1 MKLMLLFLSFFN
13 FVVAAYVSITPERI
27 DEIQINF
34 LNEVDKG
41 YEYYVQYDNVD
52 TEEYSLL
59 IVNGIYNKTGCYGIS
74 FVPSTTNAYYIVLET
89 DKSLFTLSRTQY
101 QEKAIAIKADID
113 YTITIYDKNNNKVET
128 FNSISLKKF
137 SSSDFDKTS
146 AIEGKGS
153 GASFTVLNSYT
164 KNLRFL
170 PVLLITLASLICF
183 VGLVILVLFVMKKG
197 FFNKEKRKEGVVSMR
212 DIYEAKTNDQEE
224 QEITFEPNENT
235 KDVSDT
241 IIPVINPNKRD
252 EDENVTSK
260 IEDIKAYLQD
270 QGFVI
275 DYSILDEEEKNKIM
289 MELIKLKNDG
299 SISLD
304 AYYKETYELWK
315 K

>member
-1 MKLMLLFLSFFN
+1 
-13 FVVAAYVSITPERI
+13 
-27 DEIQINF
+27 
-34 LNEVDKG
+34 
-41 YEYYVQYDNVD
+41 
-52 TEEYSLL
+52 
-59 IVNGIYNKTGCYGIS
+59 
-74 FVPSTTNAYYIVLET
+74 
-89 DKSLFTLSRTQY
+89 
-101 QEKAIAIKADID
+101 
-113 YTITIYDKNNNKVET
+113 
-128 FNSISLKKF
+128 
-137 SSSDFDKTS
+137 
-146 AIEGKGS
+146 
-153 GASFTVLNSYT
+153 
-164 KNLRFL
+164 
-170 PVLLITLASLICF
+170 
-183 VGLVILVLFVMKKG
+183 
-197 FFNKEKRKEGVVSMR
+197 MR